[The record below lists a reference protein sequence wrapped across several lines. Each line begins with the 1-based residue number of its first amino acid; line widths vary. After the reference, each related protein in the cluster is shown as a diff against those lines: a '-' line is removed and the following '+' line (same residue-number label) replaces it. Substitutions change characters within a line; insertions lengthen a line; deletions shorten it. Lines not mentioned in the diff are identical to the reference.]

1 MRHRLSKSPF
11 ITPCLSIACIAY
23 SLQVGTKRQLAPK
36 SGDINVLYSFMG
48 NINIFLSIICYPC
61 FVQKSLQ
68 LRLHQRLF
76 DIRCLAP
83 GHKYQIQI
91 LRGVDVKL
99 TYALSDKPA
108 RAVALDRVAYLLAGG
123 DAESGVAV
131 AVIFD
136 DIQHHQTAH
145 IALAAAVRAD
155 KLLVF
160 VYCF

>member
-11 ITPCLSIACIAY
+11 ITPCLLIACIAY

-48 NINIFLSIICYPC
+48 NINIFLNIICYPC

-68 LRLHQRLF
+68 LCLHQRLL
-76 DIRCLAP
+76 DIRCLAS

-91 LRGVDVKL
+91 LRCVDVQPAD
-99 TYALSDKPA
+99 ALSDKPA
-108 RAVALDRVAYLLAGG
+108 RAVALDRIAYLLAGG
-123 DAESGVAV
+123 NAETGVAV
-131 AVIFD
+131 TVVFD
-136 DIQHHQTAH
+136 DIQHHQAAH
-145 IALAAAVRAD
+145 IALAAAIRTD
-155 KLLVF
+155 NLLVF